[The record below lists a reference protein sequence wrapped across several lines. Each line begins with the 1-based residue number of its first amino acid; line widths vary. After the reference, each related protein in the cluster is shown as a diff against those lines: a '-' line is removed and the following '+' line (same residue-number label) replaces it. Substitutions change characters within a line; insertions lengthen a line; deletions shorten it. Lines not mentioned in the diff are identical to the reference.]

1 MNPLDHYLNE
11 ISLSTHPR
19 DHPIVLPPP
28 GEAPQYVGM
37 LRDLDSNSVCIYFHS
52 FSTYT
57 FQIVPYYPIL
67 WFYEDDVGG
76 WLQLRFK
83 LRLNGL
89 FLADVRTFACHACS
103 LDYLVDMANSF
114 EGNFTLRI
122 PSCPMPFSDLMD
134 ELDLLSLIDI

>member
-37 LRDLDSNSVCIYFHS
+37 LRDLDSNSVCIS
-52 FSTYT
+52 LWSLSTYI
-57 FQIVPYYPIL
+57 FQVVPRYPIL
-67 WFYEDDVGG
+67 WFFEDDAGG

-83 LRLNGL
+83 LRQNGL
-89 FLADVRTFACHACS
+89 YLADVRTFACHACS
-103 LDYLVDMANSF
+103 LDYLVDMVNSF
-114 EGNFTLRI
+114 DENITLRI
-122 PSCPMPFSDLMD
+122 PAFPMPFSDLMD
-134 ELDLLSLIDI
+134 ELDLLDLI